1 MWLIWQLLIYLFNQ
15 THDMIFFVS
24 FKQTRFIPLIV
35 LDAILSYPIE
45 RLREEILRNQSVCFI
60 AVLPRLY
67 TSLGGDDIHCS
78 ENEIS
83 SQNRKTFWLLAIYT
97 IIISFLDIFILD
109 TGCIDMKKI
118 SPDAC
123 FARDLCVLNK
133 TIVTTVWAIL
143 EGRVTNMSYVI

>member
-1 MWLIWQLLIYLFNQ
+1 MVNLTTPSLLVYLIKRMIWFFCLFQADKIYPFN
-15 THDMIFFVS
+15 I
-24 FKQTRFIPLIV
+24 

>member
-1 MWLIWQLLIYLFNQ
+1 MVNLTIVTSLVYLIKRMIWFFCLFQADKIYPFNSLRCYSLLPYRTSSWGDFEN
-15 THDMIFFVS
+15 
-24 FKQTRFIPLIV
+24 
-35 LDAILSYPIE
+35 
-45 RLREEILRNQSVCFI
+45 I
-60 AVLPRLY
+60 ALLPRLY

>member
-1 MWLIWQLLIYLFNQ
+1 
-15 THDMIFFVS
+15 MIFFVS

-97 IIISFLDIFILD
+97 VIISFLDIFILD
-109 TGCIDMKKI
+109 TGCIDIQTPALHVI
-118 SPDAC
+118 SAC
-123 FARDLCVLNK
+123 WIKPLWQLSELYRRKSYKYELCDLVE
-133 TIVTTVWAIL
+133 IIA
-143 EGRVTNMSYVI
+143 